1 MPASVQFITGRAGSG
16 KTHAVK
22 AALKERMREGR
33 RAVLIVPEQFTFET
47 ERALC
52 AELNGLIGV
61 QVLSFAR
68 LSERILGGAERPF
81 LSVQGRRMVVRRMAY
96 QHRDELIAYGAVAR
110 RAGFAGRMDA
120 LLAQCKRFLITP
132 DMLREAADNL
142 EEHTPLYA
150 KLSDIATL
158 YAAVEEY
165 LAGRY
170 MDSEDAINALTDALP
185 RSFLHGADV
194 YIDGFDSPTAQFYKL
209 LEALMLVCKTLT
221 VTVCMDPDEDARDA
235 ALFAP
240 ERRAYERLDAMAW
253 ELGCMPKT
261 HSLSSVPPPPGKHP
275 ALVRLEQ
282 ELYAYPPRPYQ
293 GRQDAVTLTGAADRA
308 AEVEALADSVVALA
322 RTGVRYRDMA
332 VIASDM
338 PAYASAVR
346 RAFLKR
352 GIPLFMDARRSMQGH
367 PLVELLLCA
376 GRVAAGGINRT
387 ELLRIA
393 KTGLAG
399 VAAPDAEEFE
409 NYCLRRGLLYGK
421 SFETPFP
428 EGEEGA
434 ERARAK
440 LLPPLLTL
448 RERFAGSA
456 QNMTQALYDYLVEL
470 NVERRLL
477 EEVQAL
483 RDAGRFA
490 LMEEHAQVWDILL
503 ELFGQMHAILGDSA
517 MSKKEYLEVLSEALA
532 AYQVGV
538 IPATAD
544 QVLFGD
550 LNRTRS
556 RAVHALFLLGC
567 NEGLLPAAR
576 MDEGIIDDAELGKLS
591 DMGLAPWGSTQY
603 RAEEERLSIY
613 RALCCAN
620 ERLWVGFAYADGT
633 RELVPSTL
641 VDRLREIFPDLK
653 EQPALLDGA
662 LPQTPQSGF
671 AQLSRGRER
680 ANEPLYAALRAYY
693 ETEAFY
699 GARLRQADGFAQEP
713 AAPVSLGAPLARAL
727 YGRRYFGTVS
737 RLETY
742 RSCPFKHF
750 AQYGLKAQPRR
761 EFREKR
767 ADIGSFS
774 HTALERFVRA
784 AQERGLDWAAITREQ
799 CDALLDELLP
809 DCLHSYQD
817 GLLCATARAR
827 ALSVFWQ
834 EAVRETAWALCA
846 GLAKG
851 DFRPVGAEL
860 RFGPGEALPAVELGG
875 GTAALSGVIDRVDAA
890 TLPDGSKLIRVV
902 DYKTGSLDFKF
913 DKLRDGLSLQLP
925 LYLCAAASHMEGAP
939 AGLFYQPVRD
949 PLAEDAD
956 AIADEADAPEEGAEA
971 GDAAASPAL
980 KLRGVLI
987 DEEGAVLATERAL
1000 SGGSAVMQGLRR
1012 NKNNALGKTDR
1023 LLTQKEM
1030 ELLLNFAVE
1039 RAGEIAAELLAGR
1052 VEARPVRAGKD
1063 TVCAWCDYKSV
1074 CRFDKRLPGCRVRR
1088 VKKCTREKFFDQLV
1102 KDGGDAHGLDD

>member
-1 MPASVQFITGRAGSG
+1 MPASVQFIIGRAGSG

-22 AALKERMREGR
+22 AALKERMQQGR

-68 LSERILGGAERPF
+68 LSERILGGSERPF
-81 LSVQGRRMVVRRMAY
+81 LSMQGRRMVVRRMAY
-96 QHRDELIAYGAVAR
+96 VHRDELIAYGAVAR

-132 DMLREAADNL
+132 DMLREAAGKL
-142 EEHTPLYA
+142 EAHTPLYA

-170 MDSEDAINALTDALP
+170 MDSEDALNALVTALP
-185 RSFLHGADV
+185 RSFLRGADV
-194 YIDGFDSPTAQFYKL
+194 YIDGFDSPTAQFYNI
-209 LEALMLVCKTLT
+209 LEALMRVCGTLT

-240 ERRAYERLDAMAW
+240 ERRAYERLVAMAW

-261 HSLSSVPPPPGKHP
+261 QPLSSLPPPSGKHP

-282 ELYAYPPRPYQ
+282 ELYAYPPHPYQ
-293 GRQDAVTLTGAADRA
+293 GRQDAITLTGAADRA

-367 PLVELLLCA
+367 PLIELLLCA

-409 NYCLRRGLLYGK
+409 NYCLKRGLLYGK
-421 SFETPFP
+421 SFETTFP
-428 EGEEGA
+428 GEEEGA
-434 ERARAK
+434 ERARTA
-440 LLPPLLTL
+440 LLAPLLRL
-448 RERFAGSA
+448 RERFTGSA
-456 QNMTQALYDYLVEL
+456 QNMTQALYDYLVAL
-470 NVERRLL
+470 DVERRLL
-477 EEVQAL
+477 EEVQTL

-517 MSKKEYLEVLSEALA
+517 MSKKEYLEVLTEALA

-550 LNRTRS
+550 IDRTRS

-576 MDEGIIDDAELGKLS
+576 MDEGIIDDAELTALS

-620 ERLWVGFAYADGT
+620 EKLWVGFAYADGA

-641 VDRLREIFPDLK
+641 ADRLHEIFPDLK
-653 EQPALLDGA
+653 EQPALPDGA
-662 LPQTPQSGF
+662 LPETPQSGF

-693 ETEAFY
+693 ETDAFY
-699 GARLRQADGFAQEP
+699 GARLRQADGFATQP

-742 RSCPFKHF
+742 RSCPFRHF
-750 AQYGLKAQPRR
+750 AQYGLKALPRK
-761 EFREKR
+761 EFREKK

-774 HTALERFVRA
+774 HKALERFVRT
-784 AQERGLDWAAITREQ
+784 AQERNLDWAAITREE

-809 DCLHSYQD
+809 DCLKTYQD

-834 EAVRETAWALCA
+834 EAVRETAWALCT
-846 GLAKG
+846 GLAAG
-851 DFRPVGAEL
+851 EFRPVGTEL

-875 GTAALSGVIDRVDAA
+875 TASLSGIIDRIDAA
-890 TLPDGSKLIRVV
+890 ALPDGSKLIRVV

-949 PLAEDAD
+949 PLAEDAN
-956 AIADEADAPEEGAEA
+956 AVADEADAPEEDAEA
-971 GDAAASPAL
+971 GCTAASPAL

-987 DEEGAVLATERAL
+987 DEEEAVLATERTL

-1030 ELLLNFAVE
+1030 ELLLSFAVE
-1039 RAGEIAAELLAGR
+1039 RAGEITQELLGGR

-1088 VKKCTREKFFDQLV
+1088 VKKCTREKFFEQLV